1 MPMLAMATGAL
12 PVLSNDWYAAD
23 ASAVMS
29 QSYSSIVERVRVR
42 GYDVVGANM
51 GWIQSVEVPAGS
63 NTSVVVKTNAWGVY
77 TYTNINL
84 VSTNIIVTNQ
94 FGPFVYSYTD
104 ISGAHIGTGLTFVT
118 SGELFSLCRW
128 FFVPYGGYAGPLRG
142 GNGASGGMIRRGLDI
157 APAAFDGN
165 YLRAINRTVE
175 TNGNLNAWFATAG
188 GGTYPQILPYWDT
201 GSLMQYTGAGKAIE
215 VTNDVFGLPIGG
227 RGFFT
232 QYPGG
237 PPCMLA
243 SLSFNTGVWTRLD
256 SVQTYKPMRALRQTN
271 EVAGPVARYV
281 RANTNLAAAPV
292 VLTCTGEVVQGLST
306 GFYDYSGGGYMAE
319 DYKRTNALLV
329 ITTTGTVTEVALPF
343 ANIASISCG
352 TTSGVSNNDSVAIF
366 WPAEPVQWMN
376 YSDAQ
381 DLGLHTPNID
391 YTMAALYLN
400 EVYSNAMELTWWGA
414 GGTWTATD
422 NTNYYTWAG
431 TSIVSW
437 ADAITDAQGET
448 AVTATDANPPVC
460 YTAGTYDGTTW
471 RAHAYAR
478 RMVPVLAPVTNALSV
493 RGQHYAKATA
503 PSGYT
508 NSVYDDTG
516 YAALTDNLFSL
527 WDTTAVLTNVHSV
540 TGAALGQITIPVEW
554 CDEPTVGDSKA
565 KGWIVP
571 VTPQVALEYDV
582 PGGLVYTNAP

>member
-12 PVLSNDWYAAD
+12 PVLSNEWYAAD

-29 QSYSSIVERVRVR
+29 QSYSSIVERIRVR

-51 GWIQSVEVPAGS
+51 DWIQSVEVPAGS

-118 SGELFSLCRW
+118 SKELFRLCPW
-128 FFVPYGGYAGPLRG
+128 FFELRTGLTFGLGGKQRG
-142 GNGASGGMIRRGLDI
+142 GNGDTGGMLGVADGGL
-157 APAAFDGN
+157 
-165 YLRAINRTVE
+165 RSINRTVE
-175 TNGNLNAWFATAG
+175 TNGNLNEWFATAG
-188 GGTYPQILPYWDT
+188 GGTFPQILPYWDT

-215 VTNDVFGLPIGG
+215 VTNDVFGLPISG

-376 YSDAQ
+376 YSEAQ
-381 DLGLHTPNID
+381 DLGLLTPNID

-414 GGTWTATD
+414 EGEWQAIDATNYWTWSGLSTSSWNAAVSAAQGATPSGATD
-422 NTNYYTWAG
+422 G
-431 TSIVSW
+431 
-437 ADAITDAQGET
+437 
-448 AVTATDANPPVC
+448 NPPVC
-460 YTAGTYDGTTW
+460 YTAGTYNGTTW
-471 RAHAYAR
+471 SASAVAR
-478 RMVPVLAPVTNALSV
+478 RMVPVMEPVTNVLSV

-503 PSGYT
+503 PVGST
-508 NSVYDDTG
+508 NNTYCDTG
-516 YAALTDNLFSL
+516 YEDLTEGVFSL